1 MKKLFITI
9 LLGISTAALAQ
20 QTEHQVKRGETFASI
35 AAKYGIT
42 EAALRKANA
51 DRKTAFAGM
60 KLRIPAA
67 KTTSEKVTVDTPVPI
82 SEPTVQPSAP
92 TTEPTVQPSAPTT
105 EHSGNSFSMVNFN
118 KGKEYFYN
126 KKWKKAIKA
135 FNNVLADP
143 MADEETKQLSSQFL
157 AQAQQQQQERKERRE
172 AFWSMLSKGLKA
184 VGNTLVETVDVLQQ
198 HENRSNNT
206 YAQNQDEQSGI
217 DGIQSPGYY
226 NVDNNTSSDPRI
238 GSLEQQLRDLKYQY
252 AKLERECENIELN
265 SKQEIERRM
274 QRIRD
279 IKKRKVGRTYELTSE
294 EKNLLEL
301 NKQTRSNA
309 QKKKEQILRQMTPLN
324 INIQRLENQ
333 ISALK
338 GGNVNNS
345 AANTS
350 PSPQSSQRREKR
362 YRTCTSCGGTG
373 LVPDMRHDRTISTV
387 GSGNTYHLCDQCGKR
402 HHGTAHKSC
411 SSCRGTGQK
420 EIR

>member
-67 KTTSEKVTVDTPVPI
+67 KTTSEKFTVDTPVPI

-92 TTEPTVQPSAPTT
+92 TTE
-105 EHSGNSFSMVNFN
+105 HSGNNFSTVNFN

-172 AFWSMLSKGLKA
+172 AFWSMLSKGLKV
-184 VGNTLVETVDVLQQ
+184 VGNTLTEVSNTLQEQ
-198 HENRSNNT
+198 EKRRREISSG
-206 YAQNQDEQSGI
+206 QNQMSTQTASN
-217 DGIQSPGYY
+217 QQ
-226 NVDNNTSSDPRI
+226 NVDENYNNSMYQSSYPQPQR
-238 GSLEQQLRDLKYQY
+238 
-252 AKLERECENIELN
+252 N
-265 SKQEIERRM
+265 QEASSIHKE
-274 QRIRD
+274 
-279 IKKRKVGRTYELTSE
+279 KTEPTKTCSWCNGTGKTPVGRRGQYS
-294 EKNLLEL
+294 KWCDWDFYN
-301 NKQTRSNA
+301 SNHVCR
-309 QKKKEQILRQMTPLN
+309 KEQCLICHHTHCIEMN
-324 INIQRLENQ
+324 H
-333 ISALK
+333 
-338 GGNVNNS
+338 
-345 AANTS
+345 
-350 PSPQSSQRREKR
+350 
-362 YRTCTSCGGTG
+362 RTCKVCK
-373 LVPDMRHDRTISTV
+373 
-387 GSGNTYHLCDQCGKR
+387 GK
-402 HHGTAHKSC
+402 GKTF
-411 SSCRGTGQK
+411 
-420 EIR
+420 